1 MSTPQLKIDLSKNN
15 KKNNQVS
22 YIEKMMNRSFN
33 KEVKIREYKNKKQN
47 IALIGLGPHSKRIYL
62 NYFKKHNTNF
72 ALLVDLDSKRQEVRE
87 YLDNNGFKS
96 TRIFTIS
103 DTLKDND
110 LLPKDIESN
119 LLAVCKTLEISHII
133 ISTEPKAHNMYI
145 HFALENNFDVLT
157 DKPIT
162 VTKNMTSL
170 RSIEKVRKQ
179 YYDILDL
186 ANNTDVMCKVMC
198 QRQYHKGYE
207 YIKKI
212 LNDTVKEYQIPIT
225 YIDIYHCDGN
235 WEMPHD
241 LLKENHPYKYGY
253 GKLFHSGYHFIDLL
267 SDFVKI
273 NNQLKGNKKISKA
286 EVYSSALTPNE
297 ELNIFNKDD
306 FQRIF
311 KEQQLPEYYNQNEL
325 PKFNKFGE
333 KNFYGSLDFRNKNNQ
348 LITHCNLNLLHYGF
362 SRRGWIETK
371 DFYKSNGRI
380 RHEYVNIQVGPLMNI
395 QIHSYQSK
403 EIKDRTTD
411 LSLEEQVGG
420 LEHFDIHIYRNSD
433 LIGGNPH
440 EVIRLGD
447 LYSDKE
453 KENILGYNELSREV
467 YINNFLKGK
476 CEKGD
481 IKDQALGIEILT
493 ACAKGIR
500 NYYNN
505 KKVPVN
511 IEVRNK
517 YTYPINLNEYKQFSE
532 KKYLNKESND
542 LKCYMNMINDYDY
555 HIWLREFPED
565 KMYLTFISVS
575 DDKNVV
581 GGLLAKTDKSKFR
594 AKIRFYLLRF
604 LVEHFNITTI
614 LKIVENKGI

>member
-1 MSTPQLKIDLSKNN
+1 MSTPQFKIDLSKNN
-15 KKNNQVS
+15 KKNNQFS

-33 KEVKIREYKNKKQN
+33 KEAKIREYKNKKQN

-72 ALLVDLDSKRQEVRE
+72 ALLVDLDSKRQEVRD

-96 TRIFTIS
+96 TRIFTLS
-103 DTLKDND
+103 DTIKDND

-212 LNDTVKEYQIPIT
+212 LNDTVKKYQIPIT

-311 KEQQLPEYYNQNEL
+311 KEQQIPEYYNQDEL

-371 DFYKSNGRI
+371 DFYKS
-380 RHEYVNIQVGPLMNI
+380 
-395 QIHSYQSK
+395 
-403 EIKDRTTD
+403 KDR
-411 LSLEEQVGG
+411 
-420 LEHFDIHIYRNSD
+420 
-433 LIGGNPH
+433 
-440 EVIRLGD
+440 
-447 LYSDKE
+447 K
-453 KENILGYNELSREV
+453 
-467 YINNFLKGK
+467 
-476 CEKGD
+476 
-481 IKDQALGIEILT
+481 
-493 ACAKGIR
+493 
-500 NYYNN
+500 
-505 KKVPVN
+505 
-511 IEVRNK
+511 
-517 YTYPINLNEYKQFSE
+517 
-532 KKYLNKESND
+532 
-542 LKCYMNMINDYDY
+542 
-555 HIWLREFPED
+555 
-565 KMYLTFISVS
+565 SV
-575 DDKNVV
+575 V
-581 GGLLAKTDKSKFR
+581 
-594 AKIRFYLLRF
+594 
-604 LVEHFNITTI
+604 
-614 LKIVENKGI
+614 